1 MACEVDALPEGGTPF
16 DGGAMILTSPD
27 LQVFATATK

>member
-16 DGGAMILTSPD
+16 DGGAMILPSPD
-27 LQVFATATK
+27 LQVLVSANK